1 MTWWHKRTVKPDGRL
16 AILGDGE
23 IVVPKNLTRKQ
34 AGELRAKIA
43 ESLKKCESIVVL
55 PPAFSPRHVYG
66 GKGTVNRTSTIDVV
80 LDDKGNVSQVWFRC
94 LELPF
99 TVDRRDHD
107 PGYYNPGDDGY
118 ERRIAIEEVTY
129 VDLPSEESSQ

>member
-1 MTWWHKRTVKPDGRL
+1 VTWWHKRTVKPDGRL

-66 GKGTVNRTSTIDVV
+66 GKGTVSNIQQPPWGQQALDV
-80 LDDKGNVSQVWFRC
+80 L
-94 LELPF
+94 LPF
-99 TVDRRDHD
+99 
-107 PGYYNPGDDGY
+107 
-118 ERRIAIEEVTY
+118 
-129 VDLPSEESSQ
+129 